1 MSKEDQLQGYGLD
14 MAYLSDLGEST
25 IYNFVSGRRNGG
37 LHKETIKKLQKFIE
51 EEENNE
57 K

>member
-1 MSKEDQLQGYGLD
+1 

-25 IYNFVSGRRNGG
+25 IYNFVSGRRSGG
-37 LHKETIKKLQKFIE
+37 LHKETIEKLKKFIE

-57 K
+57 KE